1 MEIIVDL
8 IILAIFAICLGLGF
22 KKGLT
27 GSLLKIISFILA
39 LVIAFLLFKPV
50 SNFIVDHTN
59 WDETLE
65 QAIRQTLIEENSQ
78 ENNQEENIEIQNGE
92 GKEAQIGNEEKVKK
106 QSMSEVMID
115 YINETIENAGTE
127 AKNTIV
133 DATAR
138 NVAVTIINVG
148 VLIVLFVVSRIILVF
163 IKGLT
168 QLITKL
174 PIIKQFDKL
183 GGILYGLLEA
193 FIIIYVIL
201 AILSFVSP
209 MISQTGILQAI
220 ENSFLGSI
228 MYNNNLLLKLI
239 FFS

>member
-174 PIIKQFDKL
+174 QIIKQFDKL

-239 FFS
+239 F

>member
-1 MEIIVDL
+1 LEIIVDL

-228 MYNNNLLLKLI
+228 MYNNNLLLI
-239 FFS
+239 F

>member
-115 YINETIENAGTE
+115 YINETIENAT
-127 AKNTIV
+127 KMV
-133 DATAR
+133 
-138 NVAVTIINVG
+138 VAET
-148 VLIVLFVVSRIILVF
+148 
-163 IKGLT
+163 
-168 QLITKL
+168 
-174 PIIKQFDKL
+174 
-183 GGILYGLLEA
+183 
-193 FIIIYVIL
+193 
-201 AILSFVSP
+201 
-209 MISQTGILQAI
+209 
-220 ENSFLGSI
+220 
-228 MYNNNLLLKLI
+228 LKYI
-239 FFS
+239 

>member
-239 FFS
+239 F

>member
-1 MEIIVDL
+1 LEIIVDL

-239 FFS
+239 F

>member
-1 MEIIVDL
+1 LEIIVDL

-138 NVAVTIINVG
+138 NAAVTIINVG

-239 FFS
+239 F

>member
-183 GGILYGLLEA
+183 RGILYGLLEA

-239 FFS
+239 F